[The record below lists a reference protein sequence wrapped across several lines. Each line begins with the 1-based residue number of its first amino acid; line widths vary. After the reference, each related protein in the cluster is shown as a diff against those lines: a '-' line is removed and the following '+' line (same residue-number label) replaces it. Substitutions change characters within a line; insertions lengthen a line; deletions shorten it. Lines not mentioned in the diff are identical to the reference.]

1 MWRFLKS
8 KAEYRKTLM
17 RLIPTVH
24 ITQIDTLLLL
34 YTRSDKVFENFS
46 HECHKMW
53 FGCVGDKASQERN
66 WKKQVAKQ
74 QIQKQHLLQKQQLQ
88 KRQLQKKDRSH
99 CCQPLGRQHS
109 LNLEILKATL
119 RKHLTKFRLQ
129 RSTNSSL
136 MPPLPNSI
144 TTCCAHKS
152 SVVTSHAKS
161 ITE

>member
-1 MWRFLKS
+1 
-8 KAEYRKTLM
+8 M

-24 ITQIDTLLLL
+24 ITQIYTLLLL

-53 FGCVGDKASQERN
+53 FGCVGDKASQEKELEKTSCETANSETASTSETTTPETTTSETRL
-66 WKKQVAKQ
+66 KP
-74 QIQKQHLLQKQQLQ
+74 LLPTPGTSTQSQ
-88 KRQLQKKDRSH
+88 S
-99 CCQPLGRQHS
+99 G
-109 LNLEILKATL
+109 ILKATS

-136 MPPLPNSI
+136 MPPLPISI
-144 TTCCAHKS
+144 TTCCARKS
-152 SVVTSHAKS
+152 SVLTSHAKS